1 MRADSQDE
9 SKVHAQS
16 SHVGTSL
23 TRNPTDTKVSLFI
36 KLNELDFIDS
46 PDSEFLL
53 DSGDFWRLLEASA
66 SKHGKGSCNLLFS
79 SIDLSV
85 KLENGH
91 VLFSST
97 LLSLYQSGSIAN
109 ACDEAASDLRV
120 ESAGVASLFDLK
132 DLLNPRDNFV
142 G

>member
-1 MRADSQDE
+1 MNT
-9 SKVHAQS
+9 QS
-16 SHVGTSL
+16 SHVSTSL
-23 TRNPTDTKVSLFI
+23 ARNPTDTKVSLLI
-36 KLNELDFIDS
+36 ELNEFDFVNS

-53 DSGDFWRLLEASA
+53 DSGYFWRLLEASA
-66 SKHGKGSCNLLFS
+66 SQHRESSCNLLFS
-79 SIDLSV
+79 SINFSV

-109 ACDEAASDLRV
+109 ASNEAASNLRV
-120 ESAGVASLFDLK
+120 ESARVASLLDLEN
-132 DLLNPRDNFV
+132 LLNPRNNFM